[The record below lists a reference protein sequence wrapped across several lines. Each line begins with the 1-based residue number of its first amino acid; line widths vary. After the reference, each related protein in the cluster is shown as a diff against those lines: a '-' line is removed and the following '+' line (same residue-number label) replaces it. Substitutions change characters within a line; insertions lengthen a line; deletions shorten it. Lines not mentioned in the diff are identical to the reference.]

1 MSYCANLVQYP
12 PLAFFTA
19 CSATQ
24 HSCLL
29 PPCQTINKKLPTNI
43 FDVCV
48 IDMRQASWNLHFS
61 NCGFFHSW
69 CQRAGM
75 MT

>member
-12 PLAFFTA
+12 PLTFFTA

-43 FDVCV
+43 FEVCV
-48 IDMRQASWNLHFS
+48 IDMRQVGICTFLIVV
-61 NCGFFHSW
+61 FFT
-69 CQRAGM
+69 AGVNVQV
-75 MT
+75 